1 MNEFCKFY
9 RLHIFCDSVQL
20 KCVGTDVYDSQKM
33 LADISLAL
41 SKLKMVYSVRR
52 KNIFLTSDD
61 LFSNFTA
68 FLSLIFLNAMS
79 WSLCLV
85 TLFFHAIPTE
95 LQEAVQLGV

>member
-1 MNEFCKFY
+1 
-9 RLHIFCDSVQL
+9 
-20 KCVGTDVYDSQKM
+20 M
-33 LADISLAL
+33 LADISLTL
-41 SKLKMVYSVRR
+41 SKLKMDYSVRG
-52 KNIFLTSDD
+52 KNISLTPDD

-95 LQEAVQLGV
+95 LQEAVQFGV